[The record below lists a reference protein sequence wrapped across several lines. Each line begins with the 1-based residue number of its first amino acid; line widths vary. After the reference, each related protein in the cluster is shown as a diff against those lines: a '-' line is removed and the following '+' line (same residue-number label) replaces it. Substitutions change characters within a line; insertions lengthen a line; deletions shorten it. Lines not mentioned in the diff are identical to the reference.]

1 MMGNMGIMC
10 LAEASGETSFVHI
23 LQKMEMK
30 MNKILIKNVKL
41 EEKIV
46 DVLIEGNQ
54 FKEIGTGLN
63 SVADKVIDGTDKAIL
78 PSFYNAHTHSG
89 MSIMRGA
96 ADDMELFKWLNEY
109 IWPMEEKTTDEDIY
123 DAVRFACLEM
133 IKSGTTFF
141 SDMYAHLPMT
151 LKATEEMG
159 MRALLSP
166 TWFDFGKKDI
176 ITKNKKHAEE
186 MMVLTNEN
194 VNVQF
199 ALGPHAIYTVCKDS
213 LIWMRDFALAN
224 DISIHIHL
232 SETEK
237 EVEDCLKEHGLRPAH
252 YLNSFGFFDADVYA
266 AHCIW
271 LDESERKFFAD
282 NNVKAIHNPNSNQKL
297 ASGEFNFA
305 AMKSSG
311 VSVLLATDS
320 TASNNN
326 LDMFEEMRSAALL
339 AKNSS
344 GNPVECS
351 AREIFDVATVKG
363 ADAYGVDGGV
373 IAEGKVADC
382 MLVDLNHYL
391 LNPGWNLMSDIVY
404 SANAACVDTVICDG
418 KVLMENQKIPNEY
431 EIIANARK
439 FRERLGNNG

>member
-1 MMGNMGIMC
+1 VQRI
-10 LAEASGETSFVHI
+10 EV
-23 LQKMEMK
+23 K
-30 MNKILIKNVKL
+30 MNKILIKNIKL
-41 EEKIV
+41 KENIV
-46 DVLIEGNQ
+46 DVLIEGNR
-54 FKEIGTGLN
+54 FKSIGAELN
-63 SVADKVIDGTDKAIL
+63 IAADKVIDGTDKAIL

-123 DAVRFACLEM
+123 DSVRFACLEM

-141 SDMYAHLPMT
+141 ADMYAHYPMT
-151 LKATEEMG
+151 VKAAEEMG

-166 TWFDFGKKDI
+166 TWFDFGKSELFKA
-176 ITKNKKHAEE
+176 NKKHSEE
-186 MMVLTNEN
+186 MLQL
-194 VNVQF
+194 VNNADSKIKF

-213 LIWMRDFALAN
+213 LMWIRDFAIAN
-224 DISIHIHL
+224 DVPIHIHL

-237 EVEDCLKEHGLRPAH
+237 EVSDCLKEHGLRPAH
-252 YLNSFGFFDADVYA
+252 YLNSFGFFEADVYC

-271 LDESERKFFAD
+271 LDNDERKMFAD
-282 NNVKAIHNPNSNQKL
+282 KNVKAIHNPNSNQKL
-297 ASGEFNFA
+297 ASGSFSFA
-305 AMKSSG
+305 DMKSSG

-339 AKNSS
+339 AKNIS

-351 AREIFDVATVKG
+351 AQEIFDVATLKG
-363 ADAYGVDGGV
+363 AESFNIDGGV
-373 IAEGKVADC
+373 IAEGKLADC

-418 KVLMENQKIPNEY
+418 RVLMEEQKISGEE

-439 FRERLGNNG
+439 FRERMLSEELQL

>member
-1 MMGNMGIMC
+1 
-10 LAEASGETSFVHI
+10 
-23 LQKMEMK
+23 

-46 DVLIEGNQ
+46 DVLIEGNK
-54 FKEIGTGLN
+54 FKTIGIDIQA
-63 SVADKVIDGTDKAIL
+63 VADKIIDGTNKAIL

-109 IWPMEEKTTDEDIY
+109 VWPMEEKTTDEDIY

-141 SDMYAHLPMT
+141 ADMYAHYPMT
-151 LKATEEMG
+151 VKAVEEMG
-159 MRALLSP
+159 MRAMLSP
-166 TWFDFGKKDI
+166 TWFDFGKLELVEA
-176 ITKNKKHAEE
+176 NKKHAEE
-186 MMVLTNEN
+186 MLKLVKGSDSKIK
-194 VNVQF
+194 F
-199 ALGPHAIYTVCKDS
+199 ALGPHAIYTVCKES
-213 LIWMRDFALAN
+213 LIWMRDFAVTN
-224 DISIHIHL
+224 DIPIHIHL

-237 EVEDCLKEHGLRPAH
+237 EGEDCLKEHGLRPAQ

-271 LDESERKFFAD
+271 LDENERKLLAD

-297 ASGEFNFA
+297 ASGAFSFA
-305 AMKSSG
+305 DMKSSG
-311 VSVLLATDS
+311 IEVLLATDS

-351 AREIFDVATVKG
+351 AKEIFDVATVKG
-363 ADAYGVDGGV
+363 AEAFGIDGGV

-418 KVLMENQKIPNEY
+418 KVLMETQKVPNEV

-439 FRERLGNNG
+439 FRERLL

>member
-1 MMGNMGIMC
+1 
-10 LAEASGETSFVHI
+10 
-23 LQKMEMK
+23 

-54 FKEIGTGLN
+54 FKKIGIDIQV
-63 SVADKVIDGTDKAIL
+63 VADKVIDGTDKAIL

-109 IWPMEEKTTDEDIY
+109 VWPMESKTTDEDIY

-133 IKSGTTFF
+133 IKSGTIFF
-141 SDMYAHLPMT
+141 ADMYAHYPMT
-151 LKATEEMG
+151 IKATEEMG
-159 MRALLSP
+159 MRAMLSP
-166 TWFDFGKKDI
+166 TWFDFGK
-176 ITKNKKHAEE
+176 TELVEANKKNAEE
-186 MMVLTNEN
+186 MLELVKNADDKIK
-194 VNVQF
+194 F

-213 LIWMRDFALAN
+213 LIWMRDFAIAN
-224 DISIHIHL
+224 DVPIHIHL

-237 EVEDCLKEHGLRPAH
+237 EVDDCLKEHGLRPAQ
-252 YLNSFGFFDADVYA
+252 YLNSLGFFDADVYC

-271 LDESERKFFAD
+271 LDKDERKLFAD

-297 ASGEFNFA
+297 ASGFFSFA
-305 AMKSSG
+305 DMKSSG

-351 AREIFDVATVKG
+351 AEEIFDVATIKG
-363 ADAYGVDGGV
+363 AEAFGIDGGV

-404 SANAACVDTVICDG
+404 SANAACVDTVVCDG
-418 KVLMENQKIPNEY
+418 KVLMENQNIPNED

-439 FRERLGNNG
+439 FRGRLLSKDNNKG